1 MTEKLIYILF
11 YLFTASVTLCG
22 VTSCDEEDEYT
33 WVTGSGNNNSGE
45 GEGEGESGGSGSEN
59 NNLGESVV
67 YQPYQLNVE
76 VPALKEGNLYVYHNT
91 ISGSD
96 SVMTYCYEYNPEKQ
110 HTRWIAFRFDGKT
123 RAKSV
128 SRSDAWSDDP
138 KLPVECHIGTEGFS
152 GFDRGHIC
160 ASADRLYS
168 YAANAQTFYMCN
180 MSPQYSRFNQ
190 NYWVAFEG
198 HVQDLGRN
206 ASFADTLYVVKGGTI
221 EDNQILSYVHRYNGA
236 SVAVPAYY
244 FMALLKVK
252 NNVYT
257 GIAFWT
263 EHKNT
268 NYGNVGKSA
277 IAAAA
282 VTIDELEEKTGIDF
296 FHNLPDAAETAVE
309 KSFTL
314 SAWSL

>member
-1 MTEKLIYILF
+1 MTEKLLHIIF
-11 YLFTASVTLCG
+11 YLFTALAIPSLIA
-22 VTSCDEEDEYT
+22 SCDEEDEYT
-33 WVTGSGNNNSGE
+33 WATGSGNTESGE
-45 GEGEGESGGSGSEN
+45 ENESGKEN
-59 NNLGESVV
+59 NNQGESTVHQ
-67 YQPYQLNVE
+67 QPYQLNVE
-76 VPALKEGNLYVYHNT
+76 VPKLKDGNLYVYHNT
-91 ISGSD
+91 MSGSD

-110 HTRWIAFRFDGKT
+110 HTRWIAFRFDSKT
-123 RAKSV
+123 RGKSV

-152 GFDRGHIC
+152 GFDRGHLC

-168 YAANAQTFYMCN
+168 YAANAQTFYMSN

-221 EDNQILSYVHRYNGA
+221 EDDQILSYVRRYNGA
-236 SVAVPAYY
+236 FVAVPKYY

-263 EHKNT
+263 EHKNS